1 MQDKTDESEG
11 IIEKVTETGYSMST
25 MKKIFCMA
33 RNEAEA
39 DMVAELMDRCE
50 TEEEI
55 LTAIGGATNIY
66 EALDNLK

>member
-39 DMVAELMDRCE
+39 DMVAELMDRCKTEDEVLAAIAMME
-50 TEEEI
+50 TK
-55 LTAIGGATNIY
+55 TAPDDDQ
-66 EALDNLK
+66 E

>member
-1 MQDKTDESEG
+1 MK
-11 IIEKVTETGYSMST
+11 KVTETGYSMST

-39 DMVAELMDRCE
+39 DKVAELMDRCK
-50 TEEEI
+50 TEKEI
-55 LTAIGGATNIY
+55 LAAIGGATNIY

>member
-1 MQDKTDESEG
+1 MK
-11 IIEKVTETGYSMST
+11 KVTETGYSMST

-39 DMVAELMDRCE
+39 DKVAELMDRCE

-55 LTAIGGATNIY
+55 SAAIGGATNIY

>member
-1 MQDKTDESEG
+1 MKAKELLK
-11 IIEKVTETGYSMST
+11 KVTETGYSMST

-39 DMVAELMDRCE
+39 DKVAELMDRCE

-55 LTAIGGATNIY
+55 LAAIGGATNIY

>member
-1 MQDKTDESEG
+1 MKAKELLK
-11 IIEKVTETGYSMST
+11 KVTETGYSMST

-55 LTAIGGATNIY
+55 LAAIGGANNIY

>member
-1 MQDKTDESEG
+1 MKAKELLK
-11 IIEKVTETGYSMST
+11 KVTETGYSMPT

-39 DMVAELMDRCE
+39 DKVAELMDRCE

-55 LTAIGGATNIY
+55 LAAIGGATNIY

>member
-39 DMVAELMDRCE
+39 DKVAELMDRCE

-55 LTAIGGATNIY
+55 LAAIGGATNIY

>member
-1 MQDKTDESEG
+1 MKMKDLLDKLV
-11 IIEKVTETGYSMST
+11 KTGYSQST
-25 MKKIFCMA
+25 MRKLLLLA

-55 LTAIGGATNIY
+55 LAAIGGATNIY

>member
-1 MQDKTDESEG
+1 MK
-11 IIEKVTETGYSMST
+11 KVTETGYSMPT

-39 DMVAELMDRCE
+39 DKMAGLIDRCK

-55 LTAIGGATNIY
+55 LAAIAAMETKETKEQNKKAHRCI
-66 EALDNLK
+66 LS

>member
-1 MQDKTDESEG
+1 MK
-11 IIEKVTETGYSMST
+11 KVTETGYSMST

-39 DMVAELMDRCE
+39 DKVAELMDRCE

-55 LTAIGGATNIY
+55 LAAIGGANNIY

>member
-1 MQDKTDESEG
+1 MKAKELLK
-11 IIEKVTETGYSMST
+11 KVTETGYSMST

-39 DMVAELMDRCE
+39 DKVAELMDRCK

-55 LTAIGGATNIY
+55 LAAIGGATNIY

>member
-1 MQDKTDESEG
+1 MKAKELLK
-11 IIEKVTETGYSMST
+11 KVTETGYSMST

-39 DMVAELMDRCE
+39 DKVAELMDRCE

-55 LTAIGGATNIY
+55 SAAIGGATNIY

>member
-1 MQDKTDESEG
+1 MKAKEVLK
-11 IIEKVTETGYSMST
+11 KVTETGYSMST

-39 DMVAELMDRCE
+39 DKVAELMDRCK

-55 LTAIGGATNIY
+55 SAAIGGATNIY

>member
-1 MQDKTDESEG
+1 MKAKELLK
-11 IIEKVTETGYSMST
+11 KVTETGYSMPT

-50 TEEEI
+50 TEDEI
-55 LTAIGGATNIY
+55 LAAIAMMETKTAPDDDQ
-66 EALDNLK
+66 E

>member
-1 MQDKTDESEG
+1 MKAKELLK
-11 IIEKVTETGYSMST
+11 KVTETGYSMST

-39 DMVAELMDRCE
+39 DKVAELMDRCK

-55 LTAIGGATNIY
+55 LAAIGGATNIY
-66 EALDNLK
+66 EALYNLK